1 MAFST
6 SSQDTN
12 LVPNPTV
19 STLKN
24 TPCLFL
30 KDSSLL
36 ALIISDKSEKIT
48 NYVLQTQL
56 PFT

>member
-12 LVPNPTV
+12 LVPNQTV

-30 KDSSLL
+30 MDSSLL

-56 PFT
+56 PFS